1 MEILLSKRLI
11 KAHGTNNPARIA
23 SELKLVV
30 LYEDL
35 GDNIWGYYTCIKRIP
50 VIHVNNRL
58 KGFAAIFALAHELA
72 HHFLHQGI
80 NTPFLRRNTL
90 FSVDRIEREAN
101 RFALH
106 LLTGDT
112 EPEQEETKCHFLK
125 RCGIPEEFHVF
136 Y

>member
-11 KAHGTNNPARIA
+11 KAHRTNNPTRIA
-23 SELKLVV
+23 SESNLMV

-35 GDNIWGYYTCIKRIP
+35 GENTWGYYTCIKRIP
-50 VIHVNNRL
+50 IIHVNSRL
-58 KGFAAIFALAHELA
+58 EGFAAVFALAHELG

-80 NTPFLRRNTL
+80 NTPFLRRSTL
-90 FSVDRIEREAN
+90 FSVDKIERQTN

-106 LLTGDT
+106 LLIGEA
-112 EPEQEETKCHFLK
+112 EPGQEETKCHFLK
-125 RCGIPEEFHVF
+125 RCGIPEEYHTF

>member
-11 KAHGTNNPARIA
+11 KAHGTNNPTRIA
-23 SELKLVV
+23 AESNLMV

-35 GDNIWGYYTCIKRIP
+35 GENIWGCYTCIRRIP
-50 VIHVNNRL
+50 VIHVNSRL
-58 KGFAAIFALAHELA
+58 EGFAAIFALSHELA

-106 LLTGDT
+106 LMIGDT
-112 EPEQEETKCHFLK
+112 KPEIEETKGSFLK
-125 RCGIPEEFHVF
+125 RCGIPEEFHIF